1 MDKIYLRIISF
12 FNPILEKSGVNT
24 DQLQEI
30 LKVKLLI
37 DSRRPRQLFAARR
50 GMGNGSQKNTPSWRV
65 ALGTILMGLMVGL
78 TLIFFHAPMVGQIV
92 YFSMFMILLA
102 MTMISDFTTVLFDAR
117 DQFIIMPRPVDERT
131 ITISRILHIA
141 IYITR
146 LAVMQGLIGLVII
159 GFIDGIMAVPL
170 FFLQIIAAT
179 FITIVLVNIIYL
191 LLMRSVTPQ
200 KFKDII
206 SYFQIAFS
214 IVIFAIYY
222 LLPRL
227 VNVSTI
233 SDFNIAD
240 HQWVYVMPPAWI
252 ASLNEVLIHPSRSNI
267 LTSILA
273 ILGITV
279 PVIGMWLVAKV
290 LAPGFNR
297 RLAEISSS
305 EDVAK
310 STTPKVYKVDLRD
323 KIANSFVKDPLENAG
338 FKITWKLA
346 ARLREFKMKVFP
358 SFAFVPIYFIYFMIN
373 GHEGD
378 LHERFN
384 HIRQGSSYIILIYMS
399 TFVLSSILQYVSYSE
414 KYKAG
419 WVYYAMP
426 VTQPGKILS
435 GMYKAIVTIY
445 FLPYVFVLGV
455 IMIAIWGPSVIN
467 DLILA
472 FFATQIHGLL
482 MALFMVKRLPFTN
495 PVANSRG
502 GGRAI
507 ISLLITAFI
516 GIVGFAH
523 YFLMRWEILIWILI
537 IPAALIFWAMLN
549 YYKKQTWANIEM
561 SEL

>member
-1 MDKIYLRIISF
+1 MDKIYLRVISF

-50 GMGNGSQKNTPSWRV
+50 GMGSGSQKNTPSWRV
-65 ALGTILMGLMVGL
+65 ALGTFIMGLMVGL

-102 MTMISDFTTVLFDAR
+102 MTMITDFTTVLFDVR

-131 ITISRILHIA
+131 LTVSRILHIA

-146 LAVMQGLIGLVII
+146 LAVMQGVAGLVII
-159 GFIDGIMAVPL
+159 GIIDGILAVPL
-170 FFLQIIAAT
+170 FFVQIIAAT

-227 VNVSTI
+227 VNVSTV

-252 ASLNEVLIHPSRSNI
+252 AALNEVLIHPSRSNM

-273 ILGITV
+273 ILGITT
-279 PVIGMWLVAKV
+279 PVIGLWLVAKV

-297 RLAEISSS
+297 RLAEISTSD
-305 EDVAK
+305 DVAK
-310 STTPKVYKVDLRD
+310 SAVPKVYKIDLRD

-373 GHEGD
+373 GHDGD

-445 FLPYVFVLGV
+445 FLPYVFVLGI
-455 IMIAIWGPSVIN
+455 IMIAIWGPLVIN

-523 YFLMRWEILIWILI
+523 YFLMRWEMLIWILI
-537 IPAALIFWAMLN
+537 IPAALIFWAMLS
-549 YYKKQTWANIEM
+549 YYKKQTWTNIEM

>member
-12 FNPILEKSGVNT
+12 FNPILQKSGVNT

-30 LKVKLLI
+30 LKIKLLI

-50 GMGNGSQKNTPSWRV
+50 GMGSGSQKNASSWGV
-65 ALGTILMGLMVGL
+65 ALGTILMGLMLGL
-78 TLIFFHAPMVGQIV
+78 MLIFFQVPMVGQIV

-102 MTMISDFTTVLFDAR
+102 MTMISDFTTVLFDTR

-131 ITISRILHIA
+131 LTISRILHIA

-146 LAVMQGLIGLVII
+146 LAVMQGLIGLIII
-159 GFIDGIMAVPL
+159 GVIDGVVAVPL
-170 FFLQIIAAT
+170 FFVQIIAAT

-227 VNVSTI
+227 VNVSTV

-240 HQWVYVMPPAWI
+240 HQWVYLMPPAWI
-252 ASLNEVLIHPSRSNI
+252 AALNEVLIHPSRSNI

-297 RLAEISSS
+297 RLAEISTS
-305 EDVAK
+305 DYVAK
-310 STTPKVYKVDLRD
+310 STTPKVYKIDLRD

-435 GMYKAIVTIY
+435 GMYKAIITIY

-455 IMIAIWGPSVIN
+455 IMIAIWGPAVIN

-495 PVANSRG
+495 PVLNSRG

-523 YFLMRWEILIWILI
+523 YFLMRWEMLIWILI
-537 IPAALIFWAMLN
+537 IPTALIFWAMLR

>member
-12 FNPILEKSGVNT
+12 FNPILQKSGVNT

-30 LKVKLLI
+30 LKIKLLI

-50 GMGNGSQKNTPSWRV
+50 GMGSGSQKNASSWGV
-65 ALGTILMGLMVGL
+65 ALGTILMGLMLGL
-78 TLIFFHAPMVGQIV
+78 MLIFFQVPMVGQIV

-131 ITISRILHIA
+131 LTISRILHIA

-146 LAVMQGLIGLVII
+146 LAVMQGLIGLIII
-159 GFIDGIMAVPL
+159 GVIDGVVAVPL
-170 FFLQIIAAT
+170 FFVQIIAAT

-227 VNVSTI
+227 VNVSTV

-240 HQWVYVMPPAWI
+240 HQWVYLMPPAWI
-252 ASLNEVLIHPSRSNI
+252 AALNEVLIHPSRSNI

-297 RLAEISSS
+297 RLAEISTS
-305 EDVAK
+305 DYVAK
-310 STTPKVYKVDLRD
+310 STTPKVYKIDLRD

-435 GMYKAIVTIY
+435 GMYKAIITIY

-455 IMIAIWGPSVIN
+455 IMIAIWGPAVIN

-495 PVANSRG
+495 PVLNSRG

-516 GIVGFAH
+516 GIIGFAH
-523 YFLMRWEILIWILI
+523 YFLMRWEMLIWILI
-537 IPAALIFWAMLN
+537 IPAALIFWAMLR

>member
-1 MDKIYLRIISF
+1 
-12 FNPILEKSGVNT
+12 
-24 DQLQEI
+24 
-30 LKVKLLI
+30 
-37 DSRRPRQLFAARR
+37 
-50 GMGNGSQKNTPSWRV
+50 
-65 ALGTILMGLMVGL
+65 
-78 TLIFFHAPMVGQIV
+78 MVGQIV

-131 ITISRILHIA
+131 LTVSRILHIA

-227 VNVSTI
+227 VNVSTV

-252 ASLNEVLIHPSRSNI
+252 AALNEVLIHPSRSNI

-297 RLAEISSS
+297 RLAEISTSD
-305 EDVAK
+305 DVAK
-310 STTPKVYKVDLRD
+310 STTPKVYKIDLRD

>member
-12 FNPILEKSGVNT
+12 FNPILQKSGVNT

-30 LKVKLLI
+30 LKIKLLI

-50 GMGNGSQKNTPSWRV
+50 GMGSGSQKNASSWGV
-65 ALGTILMGLMVGL
+65 ALGTILMGLMLGL
-78 TLIFFHAPMVGQIV
+78 MLIFFQVPMVGQIV

-102 MTMISDFTTVLFDAR
+102 MTMISDFTTVLFDTR

-131 ITISRILHIA
+131 LTISRILHIA

-146 LAVMQGLIGLVII
+146 LAVMQGLIGLIII
-159 GFIDGIMAVPL
+159 GVIDGVVAVPL
-170 FFLQIIAAT
+170 FFVQIIAAT

-227 VNVSTI
+227 VNVSTV

-240 HQWVYVMPPAWI
+240 HQWVYLMPPAWI
-252 ASLNEVLIHPSRSNI
+252 AALNEVLIHPSRSNI

-297 RLAEISSS
+297 RLAEISTS
-305 EDVAK
+305 DYVAK
-310 STTPKVYKVDLRD
+310 STTPKVYKIDLRD

-435 GMYKAIVTIY
+435 GMYKAIITIY

-455 IMIAIWGPSVIN
+455 IMIAIWGSAVIN

-495 PVANSRG
+495 PVLNSRG

-523 YFLMRWEILIWILI
+523 YFLMRWEMLIWILI
-537 IPAALIFWAMLN
+537 IPTALIFWAMLR